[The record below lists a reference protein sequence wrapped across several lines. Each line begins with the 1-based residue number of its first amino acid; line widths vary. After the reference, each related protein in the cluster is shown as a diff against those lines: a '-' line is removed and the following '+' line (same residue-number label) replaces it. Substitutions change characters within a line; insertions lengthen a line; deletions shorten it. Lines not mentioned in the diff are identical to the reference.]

1 MKTRFISRLTALAA
15 VMLLPLLGCGGSG
28 DSKLTVLLKDAPG
41 DFKAAVVT
49 IDQVYLQGS
58 GGKVVLSDKKV
69 TTNLLTLANDTA
81 TLVQDAVVPAG
92 TYSEL
97 RFVIS
102 GAYVQVDNGD
112 GTSSIYATSANYEG
126 LPAGAKVDGDLQTP
140 SLDTSGLK
148 VKLDGDKLEV
158 TGEQKVLVVDF
169 DVSQSFG
176 HDAGQARKWVMH
188 PVVKG
193 ADITLTGSAAVTLA
207 LGNGV
212 TLPVVNNAQTTL
224 ANFNA
229 VLTHSDGTR
238 TVVALVDTNAD
249 GVFEANFKYLT
260 PGTFTLSFEGP
271 AGVTSINV
279 APAIPFTVNVESG
292 KAGTYAFTLNG
303 AVAGAQ

>member
-1 MKTRFISRLTALAA
+1 MNTRFITRLTALAA
-15 VMLLPLLGCGGSG
+15 VMLLPLLGCGSSE
-28 DSKLTVLLKDAPG
+28 SKLTVLLKDAPG

-49 IDQVYLQGS
+49 IDQVYLQGE
-58 GGKVVLSDKKV
+58 GGKLVLSDKKV

-92 TYSEL
+92 SYSEL

-126 LPAGAKVDGDLQTP
+126 LPAGAKVDGDLQAP
-140 SLDTSGLK
+140 SLGSSGLK

-158 TGEQKVLVVDF
+158 TGEQKILVVDF

-176 HDAGQARKWVMH
+176 HDAGQGRKWVMH
-188 PVVKG
+188 PVIKG
-193 ADITLTGSAAVTLA
+193 AEMTLTGSAAVTLA

-212 TLPVVNNAQTTL
+212 KLPVINNTQVTL
-224 ANFNA
+224 ANFSA
-229 VLTHSDGTR
+229 VLTNSDGTQ
-238 TVVALVDTNAD
+238 TVLPLVDTNAD
-249 GVFEANFKYLT
+249 GVFEANFKFLF
-260 PGTFTLSFEGP
+260 PGAYTLSFAAPE
-271 AGVTSINV
+271 GVTSINV
-279 APAIPFTVNVESG
+279 TPAVPFSVNVESG

-303 AVAGAQ
+303 AVAGPQ

>member
-1 MKTRFISRLTALAA
+1 MNTRFISRLTALAA
-15 VMLLPLLGCGGSG
+15 VMLLPLLGCGSSE
-28 DSKLTVLLKDAPG
+28 SKLTVLLKDAPG

-49 IDQVYLQGS
+49 IDQVYLQGE
-58 GGKVVLSDKKV
+58 GGKLVLSDKKV

-92 TYSEL
+92 SYSEL

-126 LPAGAKVDGDLQTP
+126 LPAGAKVDGDLQAP
-140 SLDTSGLK
+140 SLGASGLK

-158 TGEQKVLVVDF
+158 TGEQKILVVDF

-176 HDAGQARKWVMH
+176 HDAGQNRKWVMH
-188 PVVKG
+188 PVIKG
-193 ADITLTGSAAVTLA
+193 AEMTLTGSTAVTLA

-212 TLPVVNNAQTTL
+212 TLPVVNNAQVTL
-224 ANFNA
+224 ANFSA
-229 VLTHSDGTR
+229 VLTNSDGTQ
-238 TVVALVDTNAD
+238 TVLPLVDTNAD
-249 GVFEANFKYLT
+249 GVFEANFKFLF
-260 PGTFTLSFEGP
+260 PGAYTLSFAAPE
-271 AGVTSINV
+271 GVTSVNV
-279 APAIPFTVNVESG
+279 TPAVPFSVNVESG

-303 AVAGAQ
+303 AVAGPQ

>member
-1 MKTRFISRLTALAA
+1 MNTRFISRLTALAA
-15 VMLLPLLGCGGSG
+15 VMLLPLLGCGSS

-49 IDQVYLQGS
+49 IDQVYLQGE
-58 GGKVVLSDKKV
+58 GGKLVLSDKKV

-92 TYSEL
+92 SYSEL

-126 LPAGAKVDGDLQTP
+126 LPAGAKVDGDLQAP
-140 SLDTSGLK
+140 SLGASGLK

-158 TGEQKVLVVDF
+158 TGEQKILVVDF

-176 HDAGQARKWVMH
+176 HDAGQGRKWVMH
-188 PVVKG
+188 PVIKG
-193 ADITLTGSAAVTLA
+193 AEMTLTGSTAVTLA

-212 TLPVVNNAQTTL
+212 TLPVVNNTQVTL
-224 ANFNA
+224 ANFSA
-229 VLTHSDGTR
+229 VLTNSDGTQ
-238 TVVALVDTNAD
+238 TVLPLVDTNAD
-249 GVFEANFKYLT
+249 GVFEANFKFLF
-260 PGTFTLSFEGP
+260 PGAYTLSFAAPE
-271 AGVTSINV
+271 GVTSINV
-279 APAIPFTVNVESG
+279 TPAVPFSVNVESG

-303 AVAGAQ
+303 AVAGPQ

>member
-1 MKTRFISRLTALAA
+1 MNTRFISRLTALAA
-15 VMLLPLLGCGGSG
+15 VMLLPLLGCGSS

-49 IDQVYLQGS
+49 IDQVYLQGE
-58 GGKVVLSDKKV
+58 GGKLVLSDKKV

-92 TYSEL
+92 SYSEL

-126 LPAGAKVDGDLQTP
+126 LPAGAKVDGDLQAP
-140 SLDTSGLK
+140 SLGASGLK

-158 TGEQKVLVVDF
+158 TGEQKILVVDF

-176 HDAGQARKWVMH
+176 HDAGQGRKWVMH
-188 PVVKG
+188 PVIKG
-193 ADITLTGSAAVTLA
+193 AEMTLTGSTAVTLA

-212 TLPVVNNAQTTL
+212 TLPTVNNAQVTL
-224 ANFNA
+224 ANFSA
-229 VLTHSDGTR
+229 VLTNSDGTQ
-238 TVVALVDTNAD
+238 TVLPLVDTNAD
-249 GVFEANFKYLT
+249 GVFEANFKFLF
-260 PGTFTLSFEGP
+260 PGAYTLSFAAP
-271 AGVTSINV
+271 TGVTSINV
-279 APAIPFTVNVESG
+279 TPAVPFSVNVESG

-303 AVAGAQ
+303 AVAGPQ

>member
-15 VMLLPLLGCGGSG
+15 VMLLPLLGCGSS

-49 IDQVYLQGS
+49 IDQVYLQGE
-58 GGKVVLSDKKV
+58 GGKLVLSDKKV

-92 TYSEL
+92 SYSEL

-126 LPAGAKVDGDLQTP
+126 LPAGAKVDGDLQAP
-140 SLDTSGLK
+140 SLGASGLK

-158 TGEQKVLVVDF
+158 TGEQKILVVDF

-176 HDAGQARKWVMH
+176 HDAGQGRKWVMH
-188 PVVKG
+188 PVIKG
-193 ADITLTGSAAVTLA
+193 AEMTLTGSTAVTLA

-212 TLPVVNNAQTTL
+212 TLPVVNNTQVTL
-224 ANFNA
+224 ANFSA
-229 VLTHSDGTR
+229 VLTNSDGTQ
-238 TVVALVDTNAD
+238 TVLPLVDTNAD
-249 GVFEANFKYLT
+249 GVFEANFKFLF
-260 PGTFTLSFEGP
+260 PGAYTLSFAAPE
-271 AGVTSINV
+271 GVTSINV
-279 APAIPFTVNVESG
+279 TPAVPFSVNVESG

-303 AVAGAQ
+303 AVAGPQ

>member
-1 MKTRFISRLTALAA
+1 MNTRFITRLTALAA
-15 VMLLPLLGCGGSG
+15 VMLLPLLGCGSSE
-28 DSKLTVLLKDAPG
+28 SKLTVLLKDAPG

-49 IDQVYLQGS
+49 IDQVYLQGE
-58 GGKVVLSDKKV
+58 GGKLVLSDKKV

-97 RFVIS
+97 RFVVS

-126 LPAGAKVDGDLQTP
+126 LPAGAKVDGDLQAP
-140 SLDTSGLK
+140 SLGSSGLK

-158 TGEQKVLVVDF
+158 TGEQKILVVDF

-176 HDAGQARKWVMH
+176 HDAGQGRKWVMH
-188 PVVKG
+188 PVIKG
-193 ADITLTGSAAVTLA
+193 AEMTLTGSAAVTLA

-212 TLPVVNNAQTTL
+212 KLPVINNEQVTL
-224 ANFNA
+224 ANFSA
-229 VLTHSDGTR
+229 VLTNSDGTQ
-238 TVVALVDTNAD
+238 TVLPLVDTNAD
-249 GVFEANFKYLT
+249 GVFEANFKFLF
-260 PGTFTLSFEGP
+260 PGAYTLSFAGP
-271 AGVTSINV
+271 EGVTSINV
-279 APAIPFTVNVESG
+279 TPAVPFSVNVESG

-303 AVAGAQ
+303 AVAGPQ